1 LRIVKGETKRDV
13 ILGVLTGTTGYLA
26 FLKKKSGVVVTRL
39 DEAEWR
45 KEGNTSALPA
55 GTI

>member
-26 FLKKKSGVVVTRL
+26 FLKKSGVVVTRL